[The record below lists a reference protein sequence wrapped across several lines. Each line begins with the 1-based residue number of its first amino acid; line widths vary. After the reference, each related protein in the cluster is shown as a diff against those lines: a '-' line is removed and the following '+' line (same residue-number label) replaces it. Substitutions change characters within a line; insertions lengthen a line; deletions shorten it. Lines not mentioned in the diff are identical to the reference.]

1 MSHLSSC
8 PPPAPLHPLKT
19 AVRTGT
25 DGMKGI
31 SLLLLEKEMPGI
43 KIRKMKTQFDTCHNT
58 SFITLD
64 DVKVPVENRIGAEN
78 AGFMYDVE
86 MNRITEQKNRT
97 NRRTGDRRTEQRTRT
112 DENGWIGE

>member
-1 MSHLSSC
+1 
-8 PPPAPLHPLKT
+8 
-19 AVRTGT
+19 
-25 DGMKGI
+25 MKGI

-58 SFITLD
+58 CFITLD

-86 MNRITEQKNRT
+86 MNRMNRMTERKNR
-97 NRRTGDRRTEQRTRT
+97 RIDKRK
-112 DENGWIGE
+112 NGWVGE